1 VKPKSGLLE
10 RISHHPRGSWLV
22 AGVFGLAGML
32 RLFEGRNSVI
42 EGLPIALAIF
52 TLVRFRTLE
61 NPKAAE
67 VPKNIR
73 LSREEYV
80 AKLRQELGIFFIAA
94 CMVLGIQLLSS
105 TLSLTPRDESRS
117 PLAQ

>member
-1 VKPKSGLLE
+1 M
-10 RISHHPRGSWLV
+10 

-52 TLVRFRTLE
+52 TLVRFRALE
-61 NPKAAE
+61 NPESAE
-67 VPKNIR
+67 VPRNVR

-80 AKLRQELGIFFIAA
+80 AKLRQELSIFFIAA

-105 TLSLTPRDESRS
+105 ALSLTPRNQSR
-117 PLAQ
+117 

>member
-1 VKPKSGLLE
+1 MKPKPGLLE
-10 RISHHPRGSWLV
+10 RISHHPRGTWLV
-22 AGVFGLAGML
+22 AGIFGLAGVL

-52 TLVRFRTLE
+52 TLVRFRALE
-61 NPKAAE
+61 HPEAAE
-67 VPKNIR
+67 VPKNVR

-94 CMVLGIQLLSS
+94 CMVLAIQLLST
-105 TLSLTPRDESRS
+105 TLSLMPREAGR
-117 PLAQ
+117 